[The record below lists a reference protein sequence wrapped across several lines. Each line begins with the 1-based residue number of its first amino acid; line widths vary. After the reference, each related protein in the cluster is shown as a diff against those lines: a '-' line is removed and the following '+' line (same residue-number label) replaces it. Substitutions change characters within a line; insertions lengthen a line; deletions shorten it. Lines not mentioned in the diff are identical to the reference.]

1 MWRRELIMSFEPKI
15 LGFLCNWCSYA
26 GADLAGVSR
35 IQYPPNMRV
44 IRVMCSGRV
53 DPRFIIGA
61 LELGIDG
68 VYLMGCHIG
77 DCHYLEG
84 NYEALTKFNMTKQF
98 LKLIN
103 FEERIRLDWVS
114 ASEGVR
120 FGEVVTKFVNDI
132 KELGPSPLSG
142 DNPDE
147 DLLEKIKAIKSA
159 VGSPRMRA
167 LVGRERKLIEEGN
180 VYGEKYPEEKFEKLL
195 SESIKNEYERHRILL
210 ALEDK
215 SQSVKDL
222 AVSLGLDPSNVLEHM
237 LVLKGRSQ
245 VDFQEI
251 IKNTPIFTRI

>member
-1 MWRRELIMSFEPKI
+1 MSFEPKI

-53 DPRFIIGA
+53 DPRFIIEA

-68 VYLMGCHIG
+68 VYVMGCHIG

-84 NYEALTKFNMTKQF
+84 NYEALTKFNMTKLF
-98 LKLIN
+98 LNLIN

-120 FGEVVTKFVNDI
+120 FGEVVAKFVNDI

-142 DNPDE
+142 DNPDT
-147 DLLEKIKAIKSA
+147 DLLGKIKAIKSA
-159 VGSPRMRA
+159 IGSSRLRA

-180 VYGEKYPEEKFEKLL
+180 VYGEKYPEDKFIQLM
-195 SESIKNEYERHRILL
+195 SQSILDEYNRHRILL
-210 ALEDK
+210 ALEEK
-215 SQSVKDL
+215 SQSVKTL
-222 AVSLGLDPSNVLEHM
+222 ATELEIDSSEVLEHV
-237 LVLKGRSQ
+237 LVLKGRGQ

-251 IKNTPIFTRI
+251 VKNTPIFMRL